1 MRNKFA
7 TKVVFHIELN
17 ITTYTKMEFIEICC
31 FDQIYQRSFETA
43 VAVAKP
49 KLHLVSS
56 TCFGSSPLH
65 SLSS

>member
-7 TKVVFHIELN
+7 TKVVFHIAP